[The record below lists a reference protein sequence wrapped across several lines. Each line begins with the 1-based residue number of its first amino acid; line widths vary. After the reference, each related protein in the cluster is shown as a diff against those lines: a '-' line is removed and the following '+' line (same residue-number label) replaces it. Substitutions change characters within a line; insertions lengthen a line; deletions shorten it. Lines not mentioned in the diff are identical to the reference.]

1 MIMLEIHVGSFILGI
16 IIGIWFTDKYRS
28 KTKKLVED

>member
-16 IIGIWFTDKYRS
+16 IIGAVSILFIEAVMS
-28 KTKKLVED
+28 S